1 MTWVISTSPRGKK
14 KEGEKKRATTR
25 RVRANLI
32 RALKGTKRNTFDRYL
47 NKVVSS
53 DFKYEK
59 KFGRRAKRIINRCT
73 TINLEKLVFEE
84 INFSQE
90 M

>member
-59 KFGRRAKRIINRCT
+59 KFDRRAKRIINRCT
-73 TINLEKLVFEE
+73 LIEKLVFEE